1 MHQPDYSISTPENV
15 DLHLEIAGL
24 GNRLLAQLIDGAIML
39 GVFLFILL
47 IGVIFA
53 VVVGAGGLD
62 SKTKSI
68 LFAVIALV
76 VIMLLF
82 VLQNGYFMVF
92 EGLWRGQTPGKRLAE
107 IRVIEQNGQ
116 PIGWAAAII
125 RNLLRIVDSAMFL
138 GILFILID
146 KNERRLGDMAAGTI
160 VIRERK
166 TEISTSAITMV
177 THAAADTSLD
187 VGRVSPA
194 EYDLLVDF
202 LRRRESLDKAH
213 RPNVAQKMALHFKEK
228 LNDDSFTGSGSGSGS
243 GSASGS
249 AAAADPAAGAEGE
262 NARGAVATLSPDNAE
277 EYLERLYLTYQQ
289 RALD

>member
-47 IGVIFA
+47 VGVLCAF
-53 VVVGAGGLD
+53 VVTAGSFD
-62 SKTKSI
+62 SQTKSI
-68 LFAVIALV
+68 LFAVILM
-76 VIMLLF
+76 IIIFLLF
-82 VLQNGYFMVF
+82 VVQYGYFVVF
-92 EGLWRGQTPGKRLAE
+92 EGLWRGQTPGKRMAE

-125 RNLLRIVDSAMFL
+125 RNLIRIIDSIMFL
-138 GILFILID
+138 GIIFILID

-166 TEISTSAITMV
+166 TEISTSQIKMLT
-177 THAAADTSLD
+177 AAKADASVD
-187 VGRVSPA
+187 VGRVTPG
-194 EYDLLVDF
+194 EYDILVDF
-202 LRRRESLDKAH
+202 LRRRESLAKAH
-213 RPNVAQKMALHFKEK
+213 RPTVAQKLAVHFKEK
-228 LNDDSFTGSGSGSGS
+228 LNDDG
-243 GSASGS
+243 ALL
-249 AAAADPAAGAEGE
+249 ADRDEAGK
-262 NARGAVATLSPDNAE
+262 AVATLSDDKAE

-289 RALD
+289 RAQD

>member
-1 MHQPDYSISTPENV
+1 
-15 DLHLEIAGL
+15 
-24 GNRLLAQLIDGAIML
+24 
-39 GVFLFILL
+39 
-47 IGVIFA
+47 
-53 VVVGAGGLD
+53 
-62 SKTKSI
+62 
-68 LFAVIALV
+68 
-76 VIMLLF
+76 VIMLIF

-92 EGLWRGQTPGKRLAE
+92 EGMWHGQTPGKRLAE

-125 RNLLRIVDSAMFL
+125 RNLLRVVDSAMFL

-166 TEISTSAITMV
+166 TEISTSHITMV
-177 THAAADTSLD
+177 TPATADTSLD

-202 LRRRESLDKAH
+202 LRRRDSLAKAH

-228 LNDDSFTGSGSGSGS
+228 LSDDSFTAASK
-243 GSASGS
+243 SADE
-249 AAAADPAAGAEGE
+249 ATQTEGE
-262 NARGAVATLSPDNAE
+262 KARGAVATLSEDNAE

-289 RALD
+289 RAQD

>member
-24 GNRLLAQLIDGAIML
+24 GNRLLAQLIDGVIML
-39 GVFLFILL
+39 AIGLFFLV

-53 VVVGAGGLD
+53 VVVAASGLD

-68 LFAVIALV
+68 FYAVIV
-76 VIMLLF
+76 MVIIFILF
-82 VLQNGYFMVF
+82 ILQNGYFLVF
-92 EGLWRGQTPGKRLAE
+92 EGAWRGQTPGKKLAE

-125 RNLLRIVDSAMFL
+125 RNLMRLIDSVMFL
-138 GILFILID
+138 GILVILMD

-166 TEISTSAITMV
+166 TEISTSQIKMV
-177 THAAADTSLD
+177 TAAVADTSLD
-187 VGRVSPA
+187 IGRITPS

-202 LRRRESLDKAH
+202 LKRRESLAKVH
-213 RPNVAQKMALHFKEK
+213 RPNVAQKLATHFKDK
-228 LNDDSFTGSGSGSGS
+228 LSGSSNAFEDGQEDAG
-243 GSASGS
+243 GALGASG
-249 AAAADPAAGAEGE
+249 
-262 NARGAVATLSPDNAE
+262 RTAVAVSPGDDNAE

-289 RALD
+289 RAQD